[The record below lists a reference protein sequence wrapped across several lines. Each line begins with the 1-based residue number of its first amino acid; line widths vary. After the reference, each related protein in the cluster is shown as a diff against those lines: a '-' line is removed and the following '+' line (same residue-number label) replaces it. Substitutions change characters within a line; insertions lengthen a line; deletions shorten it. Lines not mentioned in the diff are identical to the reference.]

1 MATLGNT
8 RQPVVLISGVSSGI
22 GNAIAHQLAD
32 CGYGVFGTSR
42 DPGRRPPIPGVEML
56 SLDVR
61 DPDSVQRCVGEV
73 LSRAGKID
81 VLVNNAG
88 YALMGGVEESSE
100 AEITAQFDTNFYGL
114 IRLTR
119 AVLPGMRDRRHGR
132 IVNISSLVGR
142 VPLPFMGIYSA
153 SKHAVEA
160 YSEAL
165 YHELLPLGVQVSLIE
180 PGFMRT
186 AIGDHSATATTLISD
201 YDPWRRQAVESVL
214 QHIAKASSPDL
225 VAKAVLRAVQASRP
239 KLRYLV
245 GSDANLVAR
254 LRRLVPESVFAQV
267 LRREF
272 GLNRVPGPPLD
283 TSAYGGANE

>member
-1 MATLGNT
+1 
-8 RQPVVLISGVSSGI
+8 
-22 GNAIAHQLAD
+22 
-32 CGYGVFGTSR
+32 
-42 DPGRRPPIPGVEML
+42 
-56 SLDVR
+56 
-61 DPDSVQRCVGEV
+61 
-73 LSRAGKID
+73 
-81 VLVNNAG
+81 
-88 YALMGGVEESSE
+88 
-100 AEITAQFDTNFYGL
+100 
-114 IRLTR
+114 
-119 AVLPGMRDRRHGR
+119 MRDWRHGR
-132 IVNISSLVGR
+132 IVTISSLVGK

-165 YHELLPLGVQVSLIE
+165 YHELLPLGVQVSLVE

-186 AIGDHSATATTLISD
+186 AIGDHSVTAKTLIPD
-201 YDPWRRQAVESVL
+201 YDPWRRQAVDSVQ
-214 QHIAKASSPDL
+214 QHIAKAPSPDR
-225 VAKAVLRAVQASRP
+225 VAKTVLRAVQASRP

-283 TSAYGGANE
+283 TSAYGSANE